1 MEGIDIASRWK
12 RLFAFS
18 VDNLITI
25 AIVVGITASS
35 GKVEENRRVIYGN
48 RLGHDLVFD
57 FIRPSN
63 PNGLGIIFVN
73 SGSWKSDPDDINL
86 IYFKSLLRRGYSIFA
101 ISHLSQ
107 PEANVPQI
115 FADIVRGVKFIRQHA
130 AEYGVSPNRLGATG
144 GSAGGHLSLLLA
156 TRGHEFS
163 GESRNLI
170 EAVAVFYPPTDL
182 LNLGSST
189 ENPGNGGPPLHFRN
203 VFGIAPDNMEDWK
216 RVGRRLSP
224 IYHLSRNTPPVLIIH
239 GNADTLVPI
248 EQSEWFVDRAQD
260 QGVKIKLIQKQGKRH
275 GWLTLLL
282 DIEHF
287 SRWFDLHL
295 QQKGFSLNGQLPII
309 LSLLYLAVQYLLLAA
324 RGQTIGKLL
333 LKIRIVD
340 GDHLSKVKFVQVVLV
355 RELLTKLHILGWTS
369 SLTYLFTGFHLYLLY
384 CLILV
389 VMVVSGFS
397 IFVNVNN
404 RCLHDLIARTRVIE
418 ASGNLI

>member
-1 MEGIDIASRWK
+1 M
-12 RLFAFS
+12 
-18 VDNLITI
+18 
-25 AIVVGITASS
+25 
-35 GKVEENRRVIYGN
+35 
-48 RLGHDLVFD
+48 
-57 FIRPSN
+57 
-63 PNGLGIIFVN
+63 
-73 SGSWKSDPDDINL
+73 
-86 IYFKSLLRRGYSIFA
+86 
-101 ISHLSQ
+101 
-107 PEANVPQI
+107 
-115 FADIVRGVKFIRQHA
+115 
-130 AEYGVSPNRLGATG
+130 
-144 GSAGGHLSLLLA
+144 
-156 TRGHEFS
+156 
-163 GESRNLI
+163 
-170 EAVAVFYPPTDL
+170 
-182 LNLGSST
+182 
-189 ENPGNGGPPLHFRN
+189 
-203 VFGIAPDNMEDWK
+203 
-216 RVGRRLSP
+216 
-224 IYHLSRNTPPVLIIH
+224 
-239 GNADTLVPI
+239 
-248 EQSEWFVDRAQD
+248 
-260 QGVKIKLIQKQGKRH
+260 
-275 GWLTLLL
+275 L